1 MVAVPAPTTVTLPS
15 ASTLATPVLLLAKLN
30 APLDGDDGFVKEKLA
45 SPKVF
50 VAPVIDPNV
59 GMA

>member
-30 APLDGDDGFVKEKLA
+30 APLDGDDGFVNEKLA

-50 VAPVIDPNV
+50 DAPPITPND

>member
-1 MVAVPAPTTVTLPS
+1 MPAPTMVTLPS
-15 ASTLATPVLLLAKLN
+15 ASTLTIPVLLLAKLN
-30 APLDGDDGFVKEKLA
+30 APLDGDDGFVNEKLA

-50 VAPVIDPNV
+50 VAPPITPSD